1 MMRYCDLYWK
11 DVKKT
16 VQNIPDITQL
26 FHKSICITGANG
38 MICSA
43 IADIILW
50 LNCNKNAGIHLI
62 LAGRSN
68 EKIKKR
74 FLGFEKFYTFAF
86 YDATQFN
93 SICFQADYIIHGACN
108 ANPAKYVKE
117 PVETMLAN
125 FMGLDCL
132 LKSAVKNKSNR
143 VVYISSSEVYGSKLK
158 DQPYQESDYGY
169 VDLLNPG
176 SCYPSSKRA
185 SETLCSAYT
194 SEYGLDTVV
203 VRPGHIYGPTI
214 TDTDDRASAQFTR
227 CAVEGKDIV
236 IKSAGTQL
244 RSYCY
249 VLDCASAILTVLLS
263 GESGQAYNISNPNSI
278 VSIAQLAKAF
288 AATVGKNVLF
298 EQANAEEQKG
308 YNKMMNSSLDST
320 KLEALGWK
328 ALFSLQEGTSKT
340 IQILKTC

>member
-1 MMRYCDLYWK
+1 
-11 DVKKT
+11 
-16 VQNIPDITQL
+16 
-26 FHKSICITGANG
+26 
-38 MICSA
+38 
-43 IADIILW
+43 
-50 LNCNKNAGIHLI
+50 
-62 LAGRSN
+62 
-68 EKIKKR
+68 
-74 FLGFEKFYTFAF
+74 
-86 YDATQFN
+86 
-93 SICFQADYIIHGACN
+93 
-108 ANPAKYVKE
+108 
-117 PVETMLAN
+117 MLAN

-169 VDLLNPG
+169 VDLLNPR

-236 IKSAGTQL
+236 MKSAGTQL

-249 VLDCASAILTVLLS
+249 VLDLS
-263 GESGQAYNISNPNSI
+263 LIHI
-278 VSIAQLAKAF
+278 
-288 AATVGKNVLF
+288 
-298 EQANAEEQKG
+298 
-308 YNKMMNSSLDST
+308 
-320 KLEALGWK
+320 
-328 ALFSLQEGTSKT
+328 
-340 IQILKTC
+340 